1 MPTPFRVSTAGPGGP
16 VLLTLIYDT
25 LTWKDEHGII
35 PWLAK
40 KWATS
45 EDGRDYTF
53 ALAPNVR
60 WQDGQ
65 PLTPDDVAF
74 SFDYYGRHPY
84 RWTDT
89 TMVES
94 TTVLDTDQIRLRLR
108 QPYASFLEDVAGIV
122 PIVPKRVWSNVADP
136 STYGGADASV
146 GSGPFKLAE
155 YRPAEG
161 AYRLTANPGYFH
173 GSPTTRQYEQLNVP
187 AATSVQAVQQ
197 GQLDLSWGTDASVNE
212 LFKGDSRIKVLA
224 TPPLSVVRLAVNT
237 KRAPL
242 DNKVTRQAIM
252 YALDRTRLAQVITK
266 GLPVVGSA
274 GVIPPETP
282 WYDPRVRSYSFDAEK
297 ARALLRGKQ
306 YAIELLADP
315 ANREPELLQPMLQAV
330 GITLAVKRVDSAT
343 RTQLLREG
351 NFQLGL
357 VQHIGIGG
365 DPDFLRRWYS
375 GTEANDYA
383 QGSIFSN
390 AQFGQLAREQAVTLD
405 EAKRKQLV
413 YQLQAILADELPT
426 ITLYYRRFYWTY
438 DSTKYTPMNTWG
450 GLIDGAPLVQ
460 NKLSFLRR

>member
-1 MPTPFRVSTAGPGGP
+1 M
-16 VLLTLIYDT
+16 LLTLLYDT

-35 PWLAK
+35 PWLAG
-40 KWATS
+40 KWAIS
-45 EDGRDYTF
+45 ADGRDYTF
-53 ALAPNVR
+53 TLTPNAR
-60 WQDGQ
+60 WQDGP
-65 PLTPDDVAF
+65 PLTADDVAF
-74 SFDYYGRHPY
+74 SFDYYARHPY

-94 TTVLDTDQIRLRLR
+94 ATALDTGQVRLRLR
-108 QPYASFLEDVAGIV
+108 QPYAPFLEDVAGIV
-122 PIVPKRVWSNVADP
+122 PIIPKHVWSNVAAPD
-136 STYGGADASV
+136 TYGGADASI

-155 YRPAEG
+155 YRPGDG
-161 AYRLTANPGYFH
+161 AYRLTANPSYFH
-173 GSPTTRQYEQLNVP
+173 GSLTTQQYEQLAVP
-187 AATSVQAVQQ
+187 ATTSVQAVQQ
-197 GQLDLSWGTDASVNE
+197 GQLDVSWGTDASVID
-212 LFKGDSRIKVLA
+212 LFKGDSRLKVLA

-242 DNKVTRQAIM
+242 DSKEARQAIM
-252 YALDRTRLAQVITK
+252 YALDRARIAQVVTK
-266 GLPVVGSA
+266 GPPIVGSA

-282 WYDPRVRSYSFDAEK
+282 WYDPGLGSYPFDVAK
-297 ARALLRGKQ
+297 ARALLQGKQ
-306 YAIELLADP
+306 HAIELLADP
-315 ANREPELLQPMLQAV
+315 ANREPELMQPMLQAV
-330 GITLAVKRVDSAT
+330 GITLAVKRVDGAT

-383 QGSIFSN
+383 QGSIFHN
-390 AQFGQLAREQAVTLD
+390 AQFDQLAREQAVTLD

-413 YQLQAILADELPT
+413 FRLQAIVADELPT
-426 ITLYYRRFYWTY
+426 IVLYYRRFYWTY
-438 DSTKYTPMNTWG
+438 DRTKFMPMNTWG